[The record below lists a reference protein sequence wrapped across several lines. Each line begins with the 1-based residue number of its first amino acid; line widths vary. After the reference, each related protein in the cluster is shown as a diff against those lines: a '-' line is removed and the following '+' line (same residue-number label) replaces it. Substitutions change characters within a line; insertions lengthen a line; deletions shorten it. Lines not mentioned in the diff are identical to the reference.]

1 MAKNIFTKSDKF
13 KQEYSISIVRLGEVK
28 DINGYDAIGSTIVDN
43 YSMVVR
49 KDECHEGDILF
60 YASNESELAQEFL
73 SKNNLF
79 EIGERQLNAN
89 YEEVEKLMNEDKKDE
104 AKRMVGFF
112 NKYGRVKMIRLGGV
126 PSYGFLFS
134 QKAMA
139 EFAPEVADIN
149 LEDYV
154 GTEFDTVSGNL
165 FCKAY
170 VPRIKEHRSGGGK
183 GRHYKRHKKTI
194 EKIDRIVEGQWAFH
208 YDTMSLE
215 KNAHRINPD
224 DIVDI
229 SVKMD
234 GTSIIFG
241 NVQVRAPRLYKT
253 KFNWINKLIFKVFTL
268 MPEKWRHWDIDWDD
282 VCSSRN
288 VIRSKNAYVTEPQS
302 TTSMVG
308 KEGDNYPKGLDA
320 VYPQWEAI
328 LKGTIPHGT
337 IIYGEVLGYVPS
349 AVTDEKGK
357 ETYAGIIT
365 RGGKVYDYGC
375 KHGENK
381 LMIYRV
387 TEMNPETGRY
397 EDFEITDV
405 IGFTNW
411 LIETY
416 PHLTDKIMPFPL
428 LYHGPAKDIY
438 PDLSTEDHW
447 HQNLVMKMKGDS
459 EKFGMD
465 KNEPFCKNKVV
476 REGLVIRIEN
486 DPIQEAFKVKCDKY
500 WEQEKKDM
508 DKGLITGDMLEGYG
522 DDEE

>member
-1 MAKNIFTKSDKF
+1 MAKNIFTKSEKF
-13 KQEYSISIVRLGEVK
+13 KQEYCCTIVQIGEIK
-28 DINGYDAIGSTIVDN
+28 DIPNYDSIGVTIVDN

-60 YASNESELAQEFL
+60 YASNESELNNTFL

-89 YEEVEKLMNEDKKDE
+89 YAEVEKLMEEGNKDDAKK
-104 AKRMVGFF
+104 KVGFF
-112 NKYGRVKMIRLGGV
+112 NKYGRVKMIRLGGT

-134 QKAMA
+134 QKSMAM
-139 EFAPEVADIN
+139 FCPKVASIN
-149 LEDYV
+149 LEEHL
-154 GTEFDTVSGNL
+154 GEEFDTVDGEL

-170 VPRIKEHRSGGGK
+170 VPRIKECNCGGGK

-194 EKIDRIVEGQWAFH
+194 AKIDRIVEGQWAFH
-208 YDTMSLE
+208 YDTSSLE
-215 KNAHRINPD
+215 KNAWKINPD

-229 SVKMD
+229 SVKCD
-234 GTSIIFG
+234 GTSIVMG
-241 NVQVRAPRLYKT
+241 NVQVRSPRVWKT
-253 KFNWINKLIFKVFTL
+253 RFNFVNKLIMRGFML
-268 MPEKWRHWDIDWDD
+268 LPEKWRRWDIDWED

-288 VIRSKNAYVTEPQS
+288 VIRSGNAYVIENTNQN
-302 TTSMVG
+302 SMVG
-308 KEGDNYPKGLDA
+308 KDGDNYPKGLDA
-320 VYPQWEAI
+320 VYPQWYER

-337 IIYGEVLGYVPS
+337 IIYGEILGYVPS
-349 AVTDEKGK
+349 PVTDEKTGK

-365 RGGKVYDYGC
+365 RDGKVYDYGC
-375 KHGENK
+375 KPGENK

-387 TEMNPETGRY
+387 TEFNSATGKY

-405 IGFTNW
+405 VGFTNW

-416 PHLTDKIMPFPL
+416 PHLKELIFPL
-428 LYHGPAKDIY
+428 PVLYHGPAKDIY
-438 PDLSTEDHW
+438 PELSLEDHW

-465 KNEPFCKNKVV
+465 KHEPFCKNKVV

-508 DKGLITGDMLEGYG
+508 DKGHITGDMLEGYG
-522 DDEE
+522 EDM

>member
-13 KQEYSISIVRLGEVK
+13 KQEYSVSIVRLGEVK

-139 EFAPEVADIN
+139 EFAPEVASIN

-234 GTSIIFG
+234 GCVERNTIVNTFEYG
-241 NVQVRAPRLYKT
+241 DKT
-253 KFNWINKLIFKVFTL
+253 IGEIVDNHIDCKIKTFNTNTNEIEYLPICQF
-268 MPEKWRHWDIDWDD
+268 
-282 VCSSRN
+282 
-288 VIRSKNAYVTEPQS
+288 Y
-302 TTSMVG
+302 
-308 KEGDNYPKGLDA
+308 
-320 VYPQWEAI
+320 
-328 LKGTIPHGT
+328 
-337 IIYGEVLGYVPS
+337 YVPN
-349 AVTDEKGK
+349 DGEWYEIELEDGRK
-357 ETYAGIIT
+357 IT
-365 RGGKVYDYGC
+365 
-375 KHGENK
+375 
-381 LMIYRV
+381 
-387 TEMNPETGRY
+387 
-397 EDFEITDV
+397 
-405 IGFTNW
+405 
-411 LIETY
+411 
-416 PHLTDKIMPFPL
+416 
-428 LYHGPAKDIY
+428 
-438 PDLSTEDHW
+438 
-447 HQNLVMKMKGDS
+447 
-459 EKFGMD
+459 
-465 KNEPFCKNKVV
+465 
-476 REGLVIRIEN
+476 
-486 DPIQEAFKVKCDKY
+486 
-500 WEQEKKDM
+500 
-508 DKGLITGDMLEGYG
+508 ITGNNPVWLPELGCYRRV
-522 DDEE
+522 DELDGSESLLVN